1 MDDKYRHYSEFTF
14 LEYFLFPSTS
24 GKIKVLCT
32 EKTNKQIKEVVAK
45 SEQNQQFSTKYNY
58 QYYGLSFD
66 DCAKHNIWEGQL
78 AIRREAG

>member
-1 MDDKYRHYSEFTF
+1 MIHIVIIPDSPFWNIFCFHLHLVKLKFF
-14 LEYFLFPSTS
+14 
-24 GKIKVLCT
+24 VL
-32 EKTNKQIKEVVAK
+32 KKKNKQIKEVVAK